1 MLKRCI
7 AYTALAAGAAAIVT
21 FATGAARAVETLR
34 PEVYNVSVQEFVVG
48 QDTEHA
54 SNVIEDYSTQV
65 NAPLSALSPQFQDF
79 SFEAASGTN
88 SAPGDYRVLGEADN
102 QHGGTVRA
110 LAFGDGAFAGLSKT
124 QYSDVAEPAEGYAYS
139 VAQLQYGFML
149 IGPSSQTTIPVLMN
163 ASAYTKTTGTGSAS
177 LTFSISGANGDLFDW
192 ELSDDESAQTG
203 TNYYIPLLPNVQY
216 IVDMEAF
223 AFSSPQSGFDG
234 SFDSSRDSGSGD
246 AFVDPTF
253 ALTGADAALYHFE
266 GLPPG
271 AQITGAP
278 ELPTWALMLTGMC
291 GISLLA
297 RRRLRQETIQRSLT
311 SSLSMSGS
319 RRYC

>member
-102 QHGGTVRA
+102 QH
-110 LAFGDGAFAGLSKT
+110 
-124 QYSDVAEPAEGYAYS
+124 
-139 VAQLQYGFML
+139 
-149 IGPSSQTTIPVLMN
+149 
-163 ASAYTKTTGTGSAS
+163 
-177 LTFSISGANGDLFDW
+177 
-192 ELSDDESAQTG
+192 
-203 TNYYIPLLPNVQY
+203 
-216 IVDMEAF
+216 
-223 AFSSPQSGFDG
+223 
-234 SFDSSRDSGSGD
+234 
-246 AFVDPTF
+246 
-253 ALTGADAALYHFE
+253 
-266 GLPPG
+266 
-271 AQITGAP
+271 
-278 ELPTWALMLTGMC
+278 
-291 GISLLA
+291 
-297 RRRLRQETIQRSLT
+297 
-311 SSLSMSGS
+311 
-319 RRYC
+319 